1 MLEDLR
7 QEFETTMTPLVRGI
21 FDDAQKLFRQ
31 ELQLARVEMQED
43 AARARAAI
51 VGLSIGAMAGYL
63 SFVFVCFSLVYLLAT
78 YIPDIPLWGAYAL
91 VAFVLSLVGWI
102 FTMRGAKKAREIRG
116 LARNTMDTLR
126 EGFPWMQQKQA

>member
-1 MLEDLR
+1 MLEDIR

-51 VGLSIGAMAGYL
+51 LGLSLGAMAGYL
-63 SFVFVCFSLVYLLAT
+63 SFVFVCFSLVYLIAT
-78 YIPDIPLWGAYAL
+78 YQPNIPLWGAYAL
-91 VAFVLSLVGWI
+91 VAFALSVIGWI
-102 FTMRGAKKAREIRG
+102 FTMRGARKAREIKG
-116 LARNTMDTLR
+116 LPRDTMDTFR
-126 EGFPWMQQKQA
+126 EGLRWMQRKQV